1 MLLWIAKSTMQHFYC
16 SIFLLHKGDYMQHWI
31 AIFLHFICSY
41 ILVQFFGIVIISRSL
56 KWTQEIKRD
65 STLSQRVDRKIS
77 WAKYWVATKHFVR
90 SFTCYCSEHFSKMAL
105 CTKFFKH
112 SVTWLQNH
120 FLCNQNNLTLITT
133 WTLQHFSMCSISF
146 LSKSPRTMCQK
157 TFPPQWKICCL
168 TLLTHS
174 VGPNWSV

>member
-77 WAKYWVATKHFVR
+77 WAKYWVATLQYNR
-90 SFTCYCSEHFSKMAL
+90 SISSEVLLATAVSISVKWLCAQSSLNIQSHGYRTIFYATRIIWHWSQLEHFSISA
-105 CTKFFKH
+105 CVQ
-112 SVTWLQNH
+112 SV
-120 FLCNQNNLTLITT
+120 F
-133 WTLQHFSMCSISF
+133 
-146 LSKSPRTMCQK
+146 
-157 TFPPQWKICCL
+157 
-168 TLLTHS
+168 
-174 VGPNWSV
+174 